1 MDERCLIDIASRA
14 DKSTCF
20 AAVGAVEPCVLPG
33 MMPGLTHGNV
43 SIPNLITII
52 YDLNR
57 RSIMGRANDE
67 AIKGFTCGFGG

>member
-1 MDERCLIDIASRA
+1 
-14 DKSTCF
+14 
-20 AAVGAVEPCVLPG
+20 